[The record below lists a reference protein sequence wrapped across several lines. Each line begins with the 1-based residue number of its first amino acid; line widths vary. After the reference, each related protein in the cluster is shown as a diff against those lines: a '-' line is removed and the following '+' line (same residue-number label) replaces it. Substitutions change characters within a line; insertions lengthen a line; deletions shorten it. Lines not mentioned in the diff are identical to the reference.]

1 MNLDARRAVEALR
14 AGVPNREAV
23 RSLGSG
29 QASVNT
35 RFIAALS
42 ALESNAGDDPAARGF
57 IVEGEFGSGK
67 SHVLRALRE
76 EALRRN
82 FATSL
87 ITVSKET
94 PLSDLDSVY
103 KAAIKELALPDR
115 HGGELDEVVLRL
127 DPKTSAYADFSRAIA
142 EDEELNVDP
151 IFAATL
157 FLSERL
163 TPDDPTLNAIQAFWA
178 GARISLSLIR
188 KELRYHHEA
197 AFTLKPHKN
206 ADLAA
211 MRFIFAA
218 GLMRAAGYKGWILLL
233 DEVELIV
240 KFPLRGRARA
250 YANLAWLLGN
260 GEGPIP
266 GLHTVAATTQD
277 FTGEIFSHKQ
287 DDTKIPLSLSER
299 DPRLTTLAIHALQLI
314 RNDDALREPLL
325 APGAADLDRVHQ
337 EVREIYHRAFGWQ
350 SREAARPPYTGVR
363 RSMRMHMR
371 EWITRWDLARLD
383 PSYSAQI
390 ITEALRPDLSEERN
404 LEGFSEKDI
413 LEDPLTA

>member
-23 RSLGSG
+23 RLLGSG
-29 QASVNT
+29 QTSINA
-35 RFIAALS
+35 RFADL
-42 ALESNAGDDPAARGF
+42 GARGF

-76 EALRRN
+76 DALRRN

-87 ITVSKET
+87 IAISKET

-103 KAAIKELALPDR
+103 RAAINELALPDR
-115 HGGELDEVVLRL
+115 HGGELDEVMLRL
-127 DPKTSAYADFSRAIA
+127 DPKTSAYAEFSRSVN
-142 EDEELNVDP
+142 EGERLGLDP

-163 TPDDPTLNAIQAFWA
+163 TPDDPTLNTIQAFWA
-178 GARISLSLIR
+178 GARISLALLR
-188 KELRYHHEA
+188 KELRYYHDA
-197 AFTLKPHKN
+197 SFALKPHKN

-211 MRFIFAA
+211 MRFAFAA
-218 GLMRAAGYKGWILLL
+218 GLMRAAGYQGWILLL

-240 KFPLRGRARA
+240 KFPLRGRAWA
-250 YANLAWLLGN
+250 YANLAHLLGA
-260 GEGPIP
+260 GERPIP

-277 FTGEIFSHKQ
+277 FTAEIFSNKR
-287 DDTKIPLSLSER
+287 DETKIPLSLSER
-299 DPRLTTLAIHALQLI
+299 DPRLTTLAI
-314 RNDDALREPLL
+314 NALRLL
-325 APGAADLDRVHQ
+325 REDAGLRERLLPPSEVDLDRVHQ
-337 EVREIYHRAFGWQ
+337 EVREIYHRAFG
-350 SREAARPPYTGVR
+350 RPIRDAVRPSYTGLH

-383 PSYSAQI
+383 PSYIAD
-390 ITEALRPDLSEERN
+390 ITGETLHPDLREEQG
-404 LEGFSEKDI
+404 LEGLSENDF
-413 LEDPLTA
+413 LNDTPAN